1 MLWEGPAFKNKLT
14 IGAQIIAVDGT
25 AYSGDRLKDAIKDA
39 KTTGAAIELLVKNGD
54 RYRTVRIDYHD
65 GLRYPRLERDAGTPA
80 RLDQIL
86 AAKNRLNVPR
96 RTVRTARR
104 HRARCHRHRART
116 GARNRRRAAGPSH
129 PHRVSNR
136 QDAGRRARMLPPGQ
150 IKSCGATVRAASESA
165 SWERHV
171 PSDGVL
177 LLKRDLLDQQ
187 IIDVHGRK
195 VVRVN
200 DVELESTPI
209 NSHLL
214 LNVVAVDVGARGAV
228 RRLAK
233 GVVPAFTLRALLEKI
248 PPRVIPWQFVDL
260 LETDPARR
268 VKLKIAYEGLS
279 KLHPADI
286 ADIVEDLPP
295 AEREAV
301 FETIDEE
308 VAAET
313 LEELDPD
320 IQVSIVESLDK
331 DRAADIVEEMDPDAA
346 ADLLGDLPEDHSGE
360 ILKEMEPEERRE
372 VTQLLE
378 FGEHTA
384 AGRMTTEF
392 IAVSGNGGRGRRD
405 RGAEGVRRQ
414 PRSRGDDLPHR
425 APGQKLVGSV
435 PLVKIAISSPAIQ
448 LSELS
453 EPYIACAPD
462 TPQDEV
468 AALFD
473 KYNLITLAVVD
484 EHGRL
489 AGIITA
495 DDVITMLRHND

>member
-1 MLWEGPAFKNKLT
+1 MSVVALSELL
-14 IGAQIIAVDGT
+14 GATVRDATGTVRGRVREIAVAPQDHPT
-25 AYSGDRLKDAIKDA
+25 RIAYLIV
-39 KTTGAAIELLVKNGD
+39 TTTEGE
-54 RYRTVRIDYHD
+54 
-65 GLRYPRLERDAGTPA
+65 
-80 RLDQIL
+80 
-86 AAKNRLNVPR
+86 
-96 RTVRTARR
+96 
-104 HRARCHRHRART
+104 
-116 GARNRRRAAGPSH
+116 
-129 PHRVSNR
+129 
-136 QDAGRRARMLPPGQ
+136 RMLPPDAL
-150 IKSCGATVRAASESA
+150 KAAAGASVRTANDASAWVRYS
-165 SWERHV
+165 

-177 LLKRDLLDQQ
+177 LLKRDLLDRQ

-200 DVELESTPI
+200 DVELECTPV

-214 LNVVAVDVGARGAV
+214 LDVVAVDVGARGAI
-228 RRLAK
+228 RRLSK
-233 GVVPAFTLRALLEKI
+233 GIVPSFTLRALLARI

-260 LETDPARR
+260 IETDPARR

-313 LEELDPD
+313 LEELEPNV
-320 IQVSIVESLDK
+320 QVAVVESLDK

-346 ADLLGDLPEDHSGE
+346 ADLLGDLPEEQSGQ
-360 ILKEMEPEERRE
+360 ILREMAPEERQE

-378 FGEHTA
+378 FSEHTA

-392 IAVSGNGGRGRRD
+392 VAV
-405 RGAEGVRRQ
+405 AETAVVDDAIEALKTFEG
-414 PRSRGDDLPHR
+414 SREALATIYLTGPNHR
-425 APGQKLVGSV
+425 LVGAV
-435 PLVKIAISSPAIQ
+435 PLVKIATSSPAAQ
-448 LSELS
+448 LSSLS
-453 EPYIACAPD
+453 EPYVACAPD
-462 TPQDEV
+462 TPDGEV

-473 KYNLITLAVVD
+473 KYNLITLPVVD

-495 DDVITMLRHND
+495 DDVITMLRRKA

>member
-1 MLWEGPAFKNKLT
+1 MSIVALSELL
-14 IGAQIIAVDGT
+14 GAPVRDATGAVRGRVREIAVAPQDHPTRIVFLIVKTPDGERVL
-25 AYSGDRLKDAIKDA
+25 APGAITSA
-39 KTTGAAIELLVKNGD
+39 GAS
-54 RYRTVRIDYHD
+54 VR
-65 GLRYPRLERDAGTPA
+65 AGTD
-80 RLDQIL
+80 L
-86 AAKNRLNVPR
+86 
-96 RTVRTARR
+96 
-104 HRARCHRHRART
+104 
-116 GARNRRRAAGPSH
+116 
-129 PHRVSNR
+129 
-136 QDAGRRARMLPPGQ
+136 
-150 IKSCGATVRAASESA
+150 SE
-165 SWERHV
+165 WDPFT
-171 PSDGVL
+171 PSDGLL

-187 IIDVHGRK
+187 IIDIHGRK

-200 DVELESTPI
+200 DVELESTPT

-214 LNVVAVDVGARGAV
+214 LNILAVDVGARGAI
-228 RRLAK
+228 RRLSK
-233 GVVPAFTLRALLEKI
+233 GIVPAFTLRALLDKI

-268 VKLKIAYEGLS
+268 VKLKIAYEGLA

-286 ADIVEDLPP
+286 ADIVEHLAP

-308 VAAET
+308 VAAEA
-313 LEELDPD
+313 LEEIDLD

-331 DRAADIVEEMDPDAA
+331 DRVADIVEEMDPDAA
-346 ADLLGDLPEDHSGE
+346 ADLLGELTEAQSGE
-360 ILKEMEPEERRE
+360 ILEEMEPEERRE

-392 IAVSGNGGRGRRD
+392 ISVAETAVVDDAIN
-405 RGAEGVRRQ
+405 ALKTFEG
-414 PRSRGDDLPHR
+414 SREALATIYLTGPGHR
-425 APGQKLVGSV
+425 LVGIV
-435 PLVKIAISSPAIQ
+435 PLVTIAISSPSVQ
-448 LSELS
+448 LSALS

-473 KYNLITLAVVD
+473 KYNLLTLAVVD
-484 EHGRL
+484 EHGRI

-495 DDVITMLRHND
+495 DDVISMLRNKG

>member
-1 MLWEGPAFKNKLT
+1 MSVVAL
-14 IGAQIIAVDGT
+14 
-25 AYSGDRLKDAIKDA
+25 S
-39 KTTGAAIELLVKNGD
+39 ELLGASVRDATG
-54 RYRTVRIDYHD
+54 TVRGRVREIAITPQDHPTRIAYLIVKTAD
-65 GLRYPRLERDAGTPA
+65 GE
-80 RLDQIL
+80 
-86 AAKNRLNVPR
+86 
-96 RTVRTARR
+96 
-104 HRARCHRHRART
+104 
-116 GARNRRRAAGPSH
+116 
-129 PHRVSNR
+129 
-136 QDAGRRARMLPPGQ
+136 RMLAPDS
-150 IKSCGATVRAASESA
+150 ITSAGATVRALTGVAD
-165 SWERHV
+165 WEPFT
-171 PSDGVL
+171 PSDGLL

-187 IIDVHGRK
+187 IIDIHGRK

-200 DVELESTPI
+200 DVELESTPV

-214 LNVVAVDVGARGAV
+214 IDVVAVDVGARGAI
-228 RRLAK
+228 RRLSK
-233 GVVPAFTLRALLEKI
+233 GIVPSFTLRALLERI

-268 VKLKIAYEGLS
+268 VKLKIAYKGLAQ
-279 KLHPADI
+279 LHPADI
-286 ADIVEDLPP
+286 ADIVEDLAP

-320 IQVSIVESLDK
+320 VKVSIVESLDK
-331 DRAADIVEEMDPDAA
+331 DRAADILEEMNPDAA
-346 ADLLGDLPEDHSGE
+346 ADLLGELTEAQSGE
-360 ILKEMEPEERRE
+360 ILREMQPEERRE

-384 AGRMTTEF
+384 AGRMTTEY
-392 IAVSGNGGRGRRD
+392 IGIPETAVVDDAIDALRTFEGGREALATIYLTG
-405 RGAEGVRRQ
+405 
-414 PRSRGDDLPHR
+414 
-425 APGQKLVGSV
+425 PGQKLVGAV

-462 TPQDEV
+462 TPEDEV

-484 EHGRL
+484 EHGRIS
-489 AGIITA
+489 GIITA
-495 DDVITMLRHND
+495 DDVITMLRHN

>member
-1 MLWEGPAFKNKLT
+1 MSLVALSELL
-14 IGAQIIAVDGT
+14 GASVRDASGSVRGRVREIAVAPQDHPTRIAFLIVRT
-25 AYSGDRLKDAIKDA
+25 ASGDRALPANAVCKFGPRVRVDSDSQSWDAY
-39 KTTGAAIELLVKNGD
+39 T
-54 RYRTVRIDYHD
+54 
-65 GLRYPRLERDAGTPA
+65 
-80 RLDQIL
+80 
-86 AAKNRLNVPR
+86 
-96 RTVRTARR
+96 
-104 HRARCHRHRART
+104 
-116 GARNRRRAAGPSH
+116 
-129 PHRVSNR
+129 
-136 QDAGRRARMLPPGQ
+136 
-150 IKSCGATVRAASESA
+150 
-165 SWERHV
+165 

-200 DVELESTPI
+200 DVEIDSTPV
-209 NSHLL
+209 NSHLA
-214 LNVVAVDVGARGAV
+214 LNVVAVDVGARGAI

-233 GVVPAFTLRALLEKI
+233 GVVPSFTLRALLDRI
-248 PPRVIPWQFVDL
+248 PPRVIPWQYVDL

-268 VKLKIAYEGLS
+268 VKLKISYEGLS

-308 VAAET
+308 VAAEA
-313 LEELDPD
+313 LEELDPKV
-320 IQVSIVESLDK
+320 QVSIVESLDS

-346 ADLLGDLPEDHSGE
+346 ADLLGDLPEDRSGQ
-360 ILKEMEPEERRE
+360 ILREMDPSERQE

-378 FGEHTA
+378 FGEKTA

-392 IAVSGNGGRGRRD
+392 IAVPETAVVDDAIEGLKRFEGSREALATIYLT
-405 RGAEGVRRQ
+405 GA
-414 PRSRGDDLPHR
+414 
-425 APGQKLVGSV
+425 GQRLVGCV
-435 PLVKIAISSPAIQ
+435 PLVKIATSSPAAQ

-453 EPYIACAPD
+453 EPYIACTPD

-473 KYNLITLAVVD
+473 KYNLLTLAVVD
-484 EHGRL
+484 ENERL

-495 DDVITMLRHND
+495 DDVITMLRHSD

>member
-1 MLWEGPAFKNKLT
+1 MSVVALSELL
-14 IGAQIIAVDGT
+14 GATVRDATGTVRGRVREIAVTPQDHPTRIAFLIVKTADG
-25 AYSGDRLKDAIKDA
+25 
-39 KTTGAAIELLVKNGD
+39 E
-54 RYRTVRIDYHD
+54 
-65 GLRYPRLERDAGTPA
+65 
-80 RLDQIL
+80 
-86 AAKNRLNVPR
+86 
-96 RTVRTARR
+96 
-104 HRARCHRHRART
+104 
-116 GARNRRRAAGPSH
+116 
-129 PHRVSNR
+129 
-136 QDAGRRARMLPPGQ
+136 RMLPPASL
-150 IKSCGATVRAASESA
+150 KSAGASVRAATDA
-165 SWERHV
+165 SRWEAYV

-200 DVELESTPI
+200 DVELESTPV

-214 LNVVAVDVGARGAV
+214 LNVVSVDVGARGAI
-228 RRLAK
+228 RRLSK
-233 GVVPAFTLRALLEKI
+233 GVVPWFTLRALLERI
-248 PPRVIPWQFVDL
+248 PPRVIPWEYVDL

-268 VKLKIAYEGLS
+268 VKLKIAYVGLA

-320 IQVSIVESLDK
+320 VKVAVVESLDR

-346 ADLLGDLPEDHSGE
+346 ADLLGDLPEKQSGE
-360 ILKEMEPEERRE
+360 ILQEMQPAERRE

-392 IAVSGNGGRGRRD
+392 IAVSETGVVD
-405 RGAEGVRRQ
+405 DAIEALKAFEG
-414 PRSRGDDLPHR
+414 SREAVATIYLTGSSHQLT
-425 APGQKLVGSV
+425 GSV
-435 PLVKIAISSPAIQ
+435 PLLKIAISSPAIQ
-448 LSELS
+448 LSELT
-453 EPYIACAPD
+453 EPYVACAAD

-495 DDVITMLRHND
+495 DDVITMLRHN

>member
-1 MLWEGPAFKNKLT
+1 MSLVAL
-14 IGAQIIAVDGT
+14 
-25 AYSGDRLKDAIKDA
+25 S
-39 KTTGAAIELLVKNGD
+39 ELLGAPVRDASGTVQGRVRELAIAPQD
-54 RYRTVRIDYHD
+54 HATRVAYLIVRI
-65 GLRYPRLERDAGTPA
+65 GRDE
-80 RLDQIL
+80 
-86 AAKNRLNVPR
+86 
-96 RTVRTARR
+96 
-104 HRARCHRHRART
+104 
-116 GARNRRRAAGPSH
+116 
-129 PHRVSNR
+129 
-136 QDAGRRARMLPPGQ
+136 RMLPADTLRA
-150 IKSCGATVRAASESA
+150 CGATVRTDSSSS
-165 SWERHV
+165 SWE
-171 PSDGVL
+171 PYSASDGVL

-200 DVELESTPI
+200 DVELDSTPV
-209 NSHLL
+209 NSHLVL
-214 LNVVAVDVGARGAV
+214 SVVAVDVGARGAI
-228 RRLAK
+228 RRLTK
-233 GVVPAFTLRALLEKI
+233 GVVPSFTLRALLEKI
-248 PPRVIPWQFVDL
+248 PPRVIPWQYVDL

-313 LEELDPD
+313 LEEIDPKV
-320 IQVSIVESLDK
+320 QVSIVESLDSN
-331 DRAADIVEEMDPDAA
+331 RAADIVEEMDPDAA
-346 ADLLGDLPEDHSGE
+346 ADLLGDLSEDRSGQ
-360 ILKEMEPEERRE
+360 ILKEMQPEEREE

-384 AGRMTTEF
+384 AGHMTTEF
-392 IAVSGNGGRGRRD
+392 LAV
-405 RGAEGVRRQ
+405 AETAVVDDAIEALKRFEG
-414 PRSRGDDLPHR
+414 SREALATIYVIGL
-425 APGQKLVGSV
+425 GQRLVGAV
-435 PLVKIAISSPAIQ
+435 PLVKIAVSAPDVP
-448 LSELS
+448 LSRLS
-453 EPYIACAPD
+453 EPYVGCAPD
-462 TPQDEV
+462 TPEDQV

-495 DDVITMLRHND
+495 DDVITMLRHSH

>member
-1 MLWEGPAFKNKLT
+1 MRDASGTVRGRVRE
-14 IGAQIIAVDGT
+14 IAVAPQDHPT
-25 AYSGDRLKDAIKDA
+25 RIAY
-39 KTTGAAIELLVKNGD
+39 LV
-54 RYRTVRIDYHD
+54 VR
-65 GLRYPRLERDAGTPA
+65 TPA
-80 RLDQIL
+80 
-86 AAKNRLNVPR
+86 
-96 RTVRTARR
+96 
-104 HRARCHRHRART
+104 
-116 GARNRRRAAGPSH
+116 GE
-129 PHRVSNR
+129 
-136 QDAGRRARMLPPGQ
+136 RMLPPDAL
-150 IKSCGATVRAASESA
+150 KTAGASVRAASDFSA
-165 SWERHV
+165 WLPYSA
-171 PSDGVL
+171 SDGVL

-200 DVELESTPI
+200 DVEIECTPI
-209 NSHLL
+209 NSHVLL
-214 LNVVAVDVGARGAV
+214 DVVAVDVGARGAI
-228 RRLAK
+228 RRLSK
-233 GVVPAFTLRALLEKI
+233 GIVPSFTLRALLARI

-260 LETDPARR
+260 IETDPARR

-320 IQVSIVESLDK
+320 VQVSVVESLDK

-346 ADLLGDLPEDHSGE
+346 ADLLGDLPEERSGE

-392 IAVSGNGGRGRRD
+392 IAIDEIAVVDDAIEALKTFEGGREALATIYLTG
-405 RGAEGVRRQ
+405 
-414 PRSRGDDLPHR
+414 PNHR
-425 APGQKLVGSV
+425 LVGSV
-435 PLVKIAISSPAIQ
+435 PLVKIAISSPSAQ
-448 LSELS
+448 LSSLS

-462 TPQDEV
+462 TPENEV

-489 AGIITA
+489 SGIITA
-495 DDVITMLRHND
+495 DDVITMLRRKD